1 MNECFINYLKLRILI
16 YKFILSLKRGNMM
29 DIKIDIKEIIGENAK
44 NDYIPIK
51 LITDKG
57 EISCRF
63 YKVDSNN
70 LGVIWVGGV
79 GGDWDSP
86 AEGLYPDL
94 SQKLKENDISSLRIR
109 YRYPHDINES
119 AYDVLAGIRFLE
131 DMGTSKIALVGHS
144 LGGAVIIKAATLSN
158 SVKTVVTLS
167 TQSYGADSVS
177 SISQDASI
185 LLIHG
190 SADSVLPSSCSK
202 QVYSKAHDPKEI
214 IILTGN
220 EHCLD
225 ESSEK
230 VHQIVYDWIVSKLT
244 D

>member
-1 MNECFINYLKLRILI
+1 
-16 YKFILSLKRGNMM
+16 M
-29 DIKIDIKEIIGENAK
+29 DIKINIKEIMGKNAK
-44 NDYIPIK
+44 NDYIPVE

-57 EISCRF
+57 DVSCRF

-86 AEGLYPDL
+86 SGELYSDL
-94 SQKLKENDISSLRIR
+94 SKKLKEHCISSLRVR

-119 AYDVLAGIRFLE
+119 VYDVLTGIKFFE
-131 DMGTSKIALVGHS
+131 DIGTSKIALVGHS
-144 LGGAVIIKAATLSN
+144 LGGAVVIQAAASSN
-158 SVKTVVTLS
+158 FVKTVVTIS
-167 TQSYGADSVS
+167 TQSQGADSVS
-177 SISQDASI
+177 DFSPGTSL

-190 SADSVLPSSCSK
+190 SDDSVLPVNCSK
-202 QVYSKAHDPKEI
+202 HVYNRAHDPKEI
-214 IILTGN
+214 VILTGN

-230 VHQIVYDWIVSKLT
+230 VHQIVYDWIISKLRE
-244 D
+244 